1 MKYNSQ
7 NTLPYRMESR
17 DNEGL
22 DWSAIVFVC
31 KLVSVG
37 EV

>member
-1 MKYNSQ
+1 M
-7 NTLPYRMESR
+7 PYRMESR

-22 DWSAIVFVC
+22 DWSVIVFVC